1 MMASLTG
8 RVGVLQ
14 KLLAL
19 PPPTTPEE
27 LAALR
32 VASERYKV
40 LIDNLGKANMALG
53 RYIQGG

>member
-1 MMASLTG
+1 
-8 RVGVLQ
+8 VLQ

-32 VASERYKV
+32 VASDKYKV
-40 LIDNLGKANMALG
+40 LIDNHGRANAALG